1 MFISSAEINDQ
12 YLQDI
17 CNKSY
22 AKKEFHDIIPVKKL
36 GSAFIAE
43 LFHGPTFCFKDFGWE
58 RKRELYYALLFC
70 VNVISLVVVKSN
82 SCPQIILFT
91 PYRVSMRPAI
101 NLLSHFAKLRN
112 RATTIL
118 VSTTGKKD
126 TTIYSFESVYHLCP
140 IVSIT
145 DNCATFIYQVT
156 LVQRQSMQLVK
167 QPTHSLQF

>member
-12 YLQDI
+12 HLQDI

-22 AKKEFHDIIPVKKL
+22 AKEEFDDIIPVKKL
-36 GSAFIAE
+36 GSAFVAE

-58 RKRELYYALLFC
+58 LGYMFYSAWF
-70 VNVISLVVVKSN
+70 VVFVVVVKSN